1 MRALLLQIV
10 TKNVENMLLNIL
22 ARRSSGSATCDART
36 IQIQLLFLA
45 RIRGRTSR
53 HRKEKN
59 PAHRMHET
67 GEHEETKGRRNEAQS
82 KLQPRAPK
90 ASERPSAASAAS
102 RKKKLG
108 RLKVEG
114 WRFEVLNVFGFF
126 FFVFFFFF
134 FSLALFFHY
143 GRPALVALRIFLSFS
158 LVFVETV
165 AWLRESFFFL
175 FFVLVPASHSLFFLI
190 SF

>member
-1 MRALLLQIV
+1 M
-10 TKNVENMLLNIL
+10 
-22 ARRSSGSATCDART
+22 
-36 IQIQLLFLA
+36 
-45 RIRGRTSR
+45 
-53 HRKEKN
+53 
-59 PAHRMHET
+59 
-67 GEHEETKGRRNEAQS
+67 
-82 KLQPRAPK
+82 
-90 ASERPSAASAAS
+90 
-102 RKKKLG
+102 
-108 RLKVEG
+108 
-114 WRFEVLNVFGFF
+114 NVFGFF